1 MRRSERIAVIT
12 KHLVEHPSQLFSL
25 NYFVD
30 LLGVAKSTV
39 SEDLTLI
46 KEAWRKQELGELKT
60 IAGATG
66 GVKYLPRL
74 EELHK
79 ETFLRD
85 LAMRLQ
91 DQERILPGGFIYISD
106 VIGDPVVTEGL
117 GKIFAAIFEGK
128 ADYVVTV
135 ATKGI
140 PLAMATA
147 RALNLPTVIIRDDH
161 KVTEGSSV
169 SLNYLTGSRIIRTMA
184 LSRRALPKGARVLFI
199 DDFMKAGSTAH
210 GVTKLMDEFE
220 AQVVGMGF
228 LIATALPKEKLVTD
242 YVALLSLEE
251 VDENSGKVVVK
262 PL

>member
-12 KHLVEHPSQLFSL
+12 KHLVEHPGQLFSL
-25 NYFVD
+25 NFFVD
-30 LLGVAKSTV
+30 LLGVAKSTI

-46 KEAWRKQELGELKT
+46 KEAWQKQGLGELKT
-60 IAGATG
+60 VAGATG

-79 ETFLRD
+79 ETFLQD
-85 LAMRLQ
+85 LATRLQ
-91 DQERILPGGFIYISD
+91 DKDRILPGGFIYISD
-106 VIGDPVVTEGL
+106 VIGDPAVMEGL
-117 GKIFAAIFEGK
+117 GKIFAGMFEGK

-147 RALNLPTVIIRDDH
+147 RALNLPMVIIRDDH

-169 SLNYLTGSRIIRTMA
+169 SLNYLTGSRIIRTMS

-199 DDFMKAGSTAH
+199 DDFMKAGSTAQ
-210 GVTKLMDEFE
+210 GVTKLMEEFD

-228 LIATALPKEKLVTD
+228 LIATALPEEKLVTD
-242 YVALLSLEE
+242 YVALLCLEE
-251 VDENSGKVVVK
+251 VDESSGKVIVK